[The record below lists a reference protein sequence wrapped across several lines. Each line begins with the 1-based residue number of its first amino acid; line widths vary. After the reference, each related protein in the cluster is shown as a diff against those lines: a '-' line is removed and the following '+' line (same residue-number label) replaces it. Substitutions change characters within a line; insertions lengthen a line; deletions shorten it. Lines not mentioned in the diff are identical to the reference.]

1 MADALSFKIEN
12 GVLAFSIVDPLE
24 TLYEDAWQAP
34 AGKTVDTAL
43 LADYETGAA
52 QWSCQIQ
59 TATIDASANN
69 NDETVDA
76 TWCSPSKTIPNPG
89 ETTFAINGTF
99 VSDPHNMDGLWA
111 FLYEFDTQ
119 EAYFMMGL
127 NTDTLP
133 PKAIGRVRIIAA
145 SFGGPARTTMTASL
159 NALPLSRRYDA
170 WVGSAAP
177 GRVIEGYPTGALLGA
192 PASSPA
198 PSTTSSSSTS
208 SSTPSTQAA

>member
-1 MADALSFKIEN
+1 MADAMSFKIES
-12 GVLAFSIVDPLE
+12 GVLAFSIVDTAE
-24 TLYEDAWQAP
+24 ALYTEDWQAP
-34 AGKTVDTAL
+34 GGKSVSTAV
-43 LADYETGAA
+43 LADYEAAAA

-59 TATIDASANN
+59 TATIDASAQN

-76 TWCSPSKTIPNPG
+76 TWCSPSRTVPNPG

-99 VSDPHNMDGLWA
+99 VSDSHVDSGLWA

-127 NTDTLP
+127 NTDTKP

-145 SFGGPARTTMTASL
+145 SFGGPARVTGTASL

-177 GRVIEGYPTGALLGA
+177 GRIIEGYPAGTLLA
-192 PASSPA
+192 ATASTP
-198 PSTTSSSSTS
+198 TSSSSS
-208 SSTPSTQAA
+208 SSSAAAEAA

>member
-1 MADALSFKIEN
+1 MADAMSFKIEN
-12 GVLAFSIVDPLE
+12 GVLAFSIVDTAE
-24 TLYEDAWQAP
+24 ALYDDSWQAP
-34 AGKTVDTAL
+34 GGKTVDLVA
-43 LADYETGAA
+43 LADYETAAA

-99 VSDPHNMDGLWA
+99 VSDSHVQDGLWA

-127 NTDTLP
+127 NGAAAP

-145 SFGGPARTTMTASL
+145 SFGGPARTTMTAQL

-177 GRVIEGYPTGALLGA
+177 GRIIEGYPAGVLLA
-192 PASSPA
+192 ASPSP
-198 PSTTSSSSTS
+198 SSSSTS
-208 SSTPSTQAA
+208 SSSSSSAEAA

>member
-1 MADALSFKIEN
+1 MADAMSFKIEN
-12 GVLAFSIVDPLE
+12 GVLAFSVVDTAEPL
-24 TLYEDAWQAP
+24 YQDDWQAP
-34 AGKTVDTAL
+34 AGATVDTAV
-43 LADYETGAA
+43 LADYDTGSA
-52 QWSCQIQ
+52 QWSCGIQ

-99 VSDPHNMDGLWA
+99 VADPHVMTGLWA
-111 FLYEFDTQ
+111 FLYANDTK

-127 NTDTLP
+127 NTDLLP

-145 SFGGPARTTMTASL
+145 SFGGAARTTLTASL

-170 WVGSAAP
+170 WVGSSVP
-177 GRVIEGYPTGALLGA
+177 GLIIEGYPSGALLGA
-192 PASSPA
+192 PASP
-198 PSTTSSSSTS
+198 PSTSTSSSSPS
-208 SSTPSTQAA
+208 SEAA